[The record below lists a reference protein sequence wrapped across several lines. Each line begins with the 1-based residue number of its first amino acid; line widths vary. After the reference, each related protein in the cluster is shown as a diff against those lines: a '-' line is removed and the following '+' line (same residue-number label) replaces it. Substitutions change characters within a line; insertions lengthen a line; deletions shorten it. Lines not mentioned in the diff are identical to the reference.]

1 MVIPARALRWSFVR
15 SCAHSAFQFVT
26 TVFFILCLVLPGQ
39 TRLVAQDDDD
49 VVRVNTDLIVF
60 PVRIREKR
68 NQTSVPFTQNDIS
81 LKDPD
86 GITSGVYF
94 SAGVDRVALV
104 FALDESGSLREI
116 MSQQQAAAMSLF
128 SRFGNRSTVAVLRFS
143 DSPQLVAPFSTDLAL
158 ATTAFKFPAARDR
171 HTAIFDAAAKAITTF
186 ETLPRVRGE
195 RRIVILISDGL
206 DTVSRSKPA
215 EVVRRAIESQ
225 VSFYVIHIPLFEPRD
240 DRLAVRPPAKGFREL
255 AEKTGGGYFLAGDS
269 KTALTPNKDH
279 DLTAVFNAI
288 EADLRSQ
295 YLIGFYIAEGARK
308 GGTHKVSIALTRQ
321 GATYS
326 VAQYGYARSHNFVV
340 NLAPRK
346 SN

>member
-1 MVIPARALRWSFVR
+1 
-15 SCAHSAFQFVT
+15 
-26 TVFFILCLVLPGQ
+26 
-39 TRLVAQDDDD
+39 
-49 VVRVNTDLIVF
+49 
-60 PVRIREKR
+60 
-68 NQTSVPFTQNDIS
+68 

-86 GITSGVYF
+86 KVTSGVYL

-128 SRFGNRSTVAVLRFS
+128 SRFGGRSHVAVLRFS
-143 DSPQLVAPFSTDLAL
+143 ELTKLVAPFSTDPTL
-158 ATTAFKFPAARDR
+158 ATSAFKFSAARDR

-186 ETLPRVRGE
+186 DTLPRVRGE

-206 DTVSRSKPA
+206 DTVSRSKPS
-215 EVVRRAIESQ
+215 EVIRQAIENQ
-225 VSFYVIHIPLFEPRD
+225 VSFYVIHIPLFEPRN
-240 DRLAVRPPAKGFREL
+240 DRLAVRAPSRGFREL
-255 AEKTGGGYFLAGDS
+255 AEKTGGSYYLAGNP
-269 KTALTPNKDH
+269 KTALAPDKDQ
-279 DLTAVFNAI
+279 DLTTVFNAI

-295 YLIGFYIAEGARK
+295 YLFGFYIAEGARK
-308 GGTHKVSIALTRQ
+308 GGTHKVAIGLTRS

-326 VAQYGYARSHNFVV
+326 VRQSDYARSHNFVV